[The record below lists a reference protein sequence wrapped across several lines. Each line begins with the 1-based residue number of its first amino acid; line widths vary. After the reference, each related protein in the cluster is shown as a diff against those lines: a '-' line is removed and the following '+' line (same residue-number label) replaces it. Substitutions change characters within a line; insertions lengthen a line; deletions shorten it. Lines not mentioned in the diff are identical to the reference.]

1 MEPPKNIK
9 IVSEQEFYNTT
20 SVANTGQL
28 STLSKDLF
36 KEYIFLIFCVAA
48 LAMVYCIYKYTSL

>member
-9 IVSEQEFYNTT
+9 IVSEQEFYNTVPT
-20 SVANTGQL
+20 QESLSTQL
-28 STLSKDLF
+28 SRDLF

-48 LAMVYCIYKYTSL
+48 LAMVYCIYKYTH